1 MTVWNGAVP
10 AAKVQFEAKREA
22 LLREAAACFTR
33 NGYHGTS
40 LTEIATILGV
50 SKAALYTY
58 VKSKDEL
65 LYFCHQAA
73 MDMALQSVIRARSA
87 PGSGLTR
94 LCQALESYLSMMLSE
109 NRSFVLILEEH
120 ALSSEH
126 VRLIVARRDEFEA
139 ELRTL
144 VVEGTAD
151 GSIVP
156 CNPKLAVFAALGM
169 LNWVMKWYS
178 ASGTWTGEQVSAA
191 LVRFLERMLSTQPK
205 PSLLEALPGEADGW
219 SALGMPPFALGE
231 LNGDTPAQ
239 RPS

>member
-1 MTVWNGAVP
+1 MKVWNGAVP
-10 AAKVQFEAKREA
+10 AAQAQFEAKREA
-22 LLREAAACFTR
+22 LLREAAVCFTR

-40 LTEIATILGV
+40 LTEIAKILGV

-73 MDMALQSVIRARSA
+73 MDMALDSVVQARTA
-87 PGSGLTR
+87 PGSGLQR
-94 LCQALESYLSMMLSE
+94 LCFALQSYLGMMLAE

-120 ALSSEH
+120 ALMPEH
-126 VRLIVARRDEFEA
+126 VKLIVARRDEFEA

-144 VVEGTAD
+144 VVEGMAD

-156 CNPKLAVFAALGM
+156 CNPKLAIFAALGM

-178 ASGTWTGEQVSAA
+178 ASGSWTGEQVAAA
-191 LVRFLERMLSTQPK
+191 LVRFLDRMLSTQPK
-205 PSLLEALPGEADGW
+205 ASLLEALPGEVDGW
-219 SALGMPPFALGE
+219 SALDMPFALGE
-231 LNGDTPAQ
+231 LVGEAPAQ
-239 RPS
+239 NLPS